1 MRIHC
6 LGHGYDG
13 PPHNSPYNERGYGDD
28 NRYKRERSPDDK
40 YSPDRKRSR
49 RDDYDKKGDVR
60 EVSGSVLRALHSM
73 LML

>member
-1 MRIHC
+1 MM
-6 LGHGYDG
+6 G
-13 PPHNSPYNERGYGDD
+13 PLIIV
-28 NRYKRERSPDDK
+28 SPDDK